1 MSATPPDKVPA
12 PPGVSLVA
20 DDEESIRWVLE
31 RACAK
36 DGHTVHAVG
45 SGREALAAL
54 RERAYDVALIDIR
67 MPDLSGLEVLSRARE
82 DHIDTLFIVLTAH
95 NTMANAIE
103 ATKRGAYDY
112 LTKPFDLD
120 QVEVLVGRAMEL
132 RRLTRDLER
141 LRGELEQ
148 RDELVVGKTS
158 AMQEVYKVIGRAAPT
173 EATVLIQGETGTG
186 KELVAK
192 AIHYHSARHGPFV
205 ALNCSAIP
213 NELLESELFGYE
225 RGAFTGAVERR
236 IGKFESAAAGTLF
249 LDEIADMPLG
259 LQAKL
264 LRVLQEREFTR
275 VGGRDALRADVR
287 IIAASN
293 QDLEAAVRG
302 GRFRDDLFFRLNVVR
317 IVVPA
322 LRDRR
327 GDIPDLIDFFIDKVN
342 RDIGTSI
349 VGVSD
354 EARELL
360 VRHGWPGNVR
370 ELENAM
376 LRAAVLARG
385 GRTLVR
391 EDFALAG
398 ESSNDSA
405 EVLPLEEAVR
415 RRLAELLDTDRH
427 ASSGELYATLI
438 SAVERPL
445 IEIVLE
451 RVGGNQV
458 KAADMLGIN
467 RNTLRKKI
475 TELGIAVRRPPVR

>member
-12 PPGVSLVA
+12 PPGVILVA

-67 MPDLSGLEVLSRARE
+67 MPDLSGLEVLTRARE
-82 DHIDTLFIVLTAH
+82 DHIDTLFIIMTAQ

-112 LTKPFDLD
+112 LTKPFDLE
-120 QVEVLVGRAMEL
+120 QVAALIARAMEL
-132 RRLTRDLER
+132 RRLTRDLEH
-141 LRGELEQ
+141 LRGELQQ
-148 RDELVVGKTS
+148 RHDLVIGRTP
-158 AMQEVYKVIGRAAPT
+158 AMQEVYKVIGRVAPT
-173 EATVLIQGETGTG
+173 DATALIEGETGTG
-186 KELVAK
+186 KELIAK
-192 AIHYHSARHGPFV
+192 AIHYHSSRGGPFV

-236 IGKFESAAAGTLF
+236 IGKFEVAAGGTLF
-249 LDEIADMPLG
+249 LDEIADMPLA

-275 VGGRDALRADVR
+275 VGGRDAIRADVR
-287 IIAASN
+287 IIAATN
-293 QDLEAAVRG
+293 QDLDAAVRA
-302 GRFRDDLFFRLNVVR
+302 GRFREDLFFRLNVVR
-317 IVVPA
+317 ITVPP

-327 GDIPDLIDFFIDKVN
+327 ADIPELIEFFLDKVN
-342 RDIGTSI
+342 RELGTAL
-349 VGVSD
+349 VGVSA

-360 VRHGWPGNVR
+360 VRHSWPGNVR
-370 ELENAM
+370 ELENAI

-385 GRTLVR
+385 GRMLVQG
-391 EDFALAG
+391 DFDLAG
-398 ESSNDSA
+398 QA
-405 EVLPLEEAVR
+405 REA
-415 RRLAELLDTDRH
+415 A
-427 ASSGELYATLI
+427 
-438 SAVERPL
+438 
-445 IEIVLE
+445 
-451 RVGGNQV
+451 
-458 KAADMLGIN
+458 
-467 RNTLRKKI
+467 
-475 TELGIAVRRPPVR
+475 